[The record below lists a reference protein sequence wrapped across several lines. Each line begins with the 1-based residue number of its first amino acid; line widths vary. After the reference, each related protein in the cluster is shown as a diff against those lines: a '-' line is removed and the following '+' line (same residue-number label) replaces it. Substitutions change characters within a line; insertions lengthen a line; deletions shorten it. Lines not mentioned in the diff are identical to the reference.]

1 MSPLDLLD
9 SYLRFFQHLPGQG
22 VGVTLLKNDLL
33 DSCIDDHLGADDAG
47 TVCAIKRGSPDP
59 HPMIGGLDDGILL
72 CMEPAAELMS
82 FPRGDAQSL
91 AKTPNFQAMFQS
103 RGSSI
108 VTRCENLFISD
119 KNSPYLPTQAGRA
132 LCDEMG
138 DVHEVFFPG
147 GSKGTDLFF
156 LFLFQG

>member
-1 MSPLDLLD
+1 MSPVDLLD

-22 VGVTLLKNDLL
+22 VGVPLLKNDLL

-47 TVCAIKRGSPDP
+47 MVSAIKRGSPDP

-91 AKTPNFQAMFQS
+91 AKAPNFQAMFQS
-103 RGSSI
+103 
-108 VTRCENLFISD
+108 
-119 KNSPYLPTQAGRA
+119 
-132 LCDEMG
+132 
-138 DVHEVFFPG
+138 
-147 GSKGTDLFF
+147 
-156 LFLFQG
+156 